1 MVQMLKNETDIKIVK
16 LYGIGENVMSE
27 GISCSNSYDSM
38 TGLRDRSTFFHDVR
52 RYTKEDARVHMV
64 IVQMSQLVH
73 VNRRY
78 GIQVGDQLIR
88 EIANYLRDLHEEY
101 TAYRIANSRLVLMG
115 GQCTR
120 EKAEDFVR
128 MLYQRFQKTWTV
140 RHQEQV
146 YEILSEVGL
155 LHMFLDPADTE
166 NDLLDKINYT
176 FSMIPS
182 HGRDGVIFFDENI
195 NSDLQRK
202 KYVLDEVRYA
212 IENKTFQM
220 YYQPI
225 YDCDKGRFT
234 SAESLIRL
242 FGRDGSFIS
251 PGEFIPMAEVNGLID
266 DISWIVLEKV
276 CEFLGRHPNLTLGS
290 ISINMTGKQILDP
303 DFVERIEEHIEHYQM
318 DGSRLRIE
326 ITERIITE
334 DFERVKKV
342 MEYLCGKG
350 IHFYL
355 DDFGT
360 GYSNISSMLSLPF
373 EVIKFDQ
380 SLVKTMN
387 SSDKGLRT
395 IGLLADIMHENDCVV
410 VAEGVETELQ
420 AKTAR
425 ERKLDRI
432 QGYYFA
438 RPMPEEDLIRFLEE
452 KQDSCWV

>member
-1 MVQMLKNETDIKIVK
+1 MND
-16 LYGIGENVMSE
+16 GFSFN
-27 GISCSNSYDSM
+27 CSYDSM

-52 RYTKEDARVHMV
+52 YHADTNAKVHIIV
-64 IVQMSQLVH
+64 IQLSQLVH

-88 EIANYLRDLHEEY
+88 EIAHYLRDLCKEY
-101 TAYRIANSRLVLMG
+101 AAYRIANSRLVLMG
-115 GQCTR
+115 KICTR
-120 EKAEDFVR
+120 EEADIFVR
-128 MLYQRFQKTWTV
+128 ELHKRFHETWFISYKGEDL
-140 RHQEQV
+140 R
-146 YEILSEVGL
+146 ILSEAGL
-155 LHMFLDPADTE
+155 LHLFLDPADTE

-176 FSMIPS
+176 FSMIPDQ
-182 HGRDGVIFFDENI
+182 GEDRVIFFNDDI
-195 NSDLQRK
+195 NSDLQYK

-225 YDCDKGRFT
+225 FDCEKRRFT

-251 PGEFIPMAEVNGLID
+251 PGEFIPMAEINGLID

-276 CEFLGRHPNLTLGS
+276 CEFLGRCPDLLLDS
-290 ISINMTGKQILDP
+290 VSINMTGKQILDP
-303 DFVERIEEHIEHYQM
+303 NFIKYIEEYLMKYKTNAGQ
-318 DGSRLRIE
+318 LRIE

-334 DFERVKKV
+334 DFDRVKKV
-342 MEYLCGKG
+342 MEYLSEKG
-350 IHFYL
+350 IYFYL

-380 SLVKTMN
+380 SLVKNMN
-387 SSDKGLRT
+387 DSDKRLRT

-420 AKTAR
+420 AKTAQEKR
-425 ERKLDRI
+425 LDRI

-438 RPMPEEDLIRFLEE
+438 KPMSESDLIQFLEE
-452 KQDSCWV
+452 KQDFYWI

>member
-1 MVQMLKNETDIKIVK
+1 MNDGFS
-16 LYGIGENVMSE
+16 YN
-27 GISCSNSYDSM
+27 CSYDSM

-52 RYTKEDARVHMV
+52 CHTDANAKVHIIV
-64 IVQMSQLVH
+64 IQLSKLVH

-78 GIQVGDQLIR
+78 GIQVGDQLIC
-88 EIANYLRDLHEEY
+88 EIAHYLKDLCKEY
-101 TAYRIANSRLVLMG
+101 AAYRIANSRLALMG
-115 GQCTR
+115 RICTQK
-120 EKAEDFVR
+120 EADDFVR
-128 MLYQRFQKTWTV
+128 ELYKRFREIWVINYKGKEL
-140 RHQEQV
+140 R
-146 YEILSEVGL
+146 ILSEASL
-155 LHMFLDPADTE
+155 LHMFLDPTDTE

-176 FSMIPS
+176 FSMIPNL
-182 HGRDGVIFFDENI
+182 GEDGIIFFNEDI
-195 NSDLQRK
+195 NSDLQHK
-202 KYVLDEVRYA
+202 KYVLNEVRYA

-225 YDCDKGRFT
+225 YDCEKGKFT

-251 PGEFIPMAEVNGLID
+251 PGEFIPMAEINGLID

-276 CEFLGRHPNLTLGS
+276 CEFLGRCPNIPLDS
-290 ISINMTGKQILDP
+290 VSINMTGKQILDP
-303 DFVERIEEHIEHYQM
+303 NFIKYIEEYLTKYKTKGEQ
-318 DGSRLRIE
+318 LRIE

-334 DFERVKKV
+334 DFDKVKNV
-342 MEYLCGKG
+342 MEYLSKKG
-350 IHFYL
+350 IYFYL

-380 SLVKTMN
+380 SLVKNMN
-387 SSDKGLRT
+387 GSDKRLRT

-420 AKTAR
+420 AKKAQEKR
-425 ERKLDRI
+425 LDRI

-438 RPMPEEDLIRFLEE
+438 KPMSESDLILFLEE
-452 KQDSCWV
+452 KQNFYLDIN